1 MLAYRAE
8 VRAVTAD
15 TTPVAPE
22 AADEA
27 ADEAELA
34 RATGAGAAPNKIQS
48 KHKLANRSEVL
59 NVLGTTKPPETEVGA

>member
-15 TTPVAPE
+15 TTPDAPE

-34 RATGAGAAPNKIQS
+34 RATGAGAAPK
-48 KHKLANRSEVL
+48 RYEVSISL
-59 NVLGTTKPPETEVGA
+59 HRWVCSTY